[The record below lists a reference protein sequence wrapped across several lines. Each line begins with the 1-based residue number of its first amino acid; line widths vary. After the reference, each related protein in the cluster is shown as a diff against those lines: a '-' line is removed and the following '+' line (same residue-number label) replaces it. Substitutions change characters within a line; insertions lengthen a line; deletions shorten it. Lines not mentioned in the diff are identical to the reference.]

1 MDNCEKWLPLI
12 QLVSLIKK
20 ENPLSAIEYFCMAAV
35 KNSVTERKNIVEE
48 TEVWHLTE
56 TNDRFLQ
63 AVCFLLFYLFII
75 RSNF

>member
-1 MDNCEKWLPLI
+1 M
-12 QLVSLIKK
+12 IKQ
-20 ENPLSAIEYFCMAAV
+20 EDPLSAIEYFCMAAV

-63 AVCFLLFYLFII
+63 GVRFFCCYFIHHSIKLLNHL
-75 RSNF
+75 NL